1 MTMRL
6 AGEFR
11 NCSCIGCGALGV
23 RSIRELLLS
32 LVYWDLISNISV
44 LVYLFGE
51 EMDFV

>member
-1 MTMRL
+1 MTMRRGSL
-6 AGEFR
+6 GTAPASGA
-11 NCSCIGCGALGV
+11 GALGV
-23 RSIRELLLS
+23 RSIRELLRS